1 VTARR
6 ALFAATLLLA
16 ACGSGPGVSRDSS
29 LRVTPER
36 RLVLG
41 DQPARELA
49 FSPDG
54 ETLATSSADGTLA
67 LWPVRTRGKPRL
79 IRQSAIA
86 SLAFSADSATVAT
99 GSYDGKVRL
108 WRVADGALLR
118 VLPGNGTVWSVAF
131 SPDGRRIASGGEDRL
146 VHLWDA
152 GTGKPLAALA
162 GHSLNIWKVAFS
174 PDGHILA
181 SSSFDHDIRLWD
193 SATGKPLRTLAGH
206 SQAVVGLAF
215 IRDGRRLATGS
226 DDSTIRLW
234 RTADGAPLRTL
245 PAGNHIYAV
254 AFSPD
259 DRLLASAGRARGA
272 VGTFLHQLTGA
283 IAPGPVLRLW
293 DVRTGTLLAA
303 ASQPEDAM
311 FVAFSPDGSHLAT
324 ASEDGTVTLWQ
335 IAPAPIF

>member
-1 VTARR
+1 VTARS
-6 ALFAATLLLA
+6 AWLAAALLLA
-16 ACGSGPGVSRDSS
+16 ACGSGPAVSPDSA
-29 LRVTPER
+29 LQLTQER

-41 DQPARELA
+41 DQPAREVA
-49 FSPDG
+49 FSADG
-54 ETLATSSADGTLA
+54 ATLATSSADGTLA
-67 LWPVRTRGKPRL
+67 LWPVRTRGTPRL
-79 IRQSAIA
+79 IRQPAIA
-86 SLAFSADSATVAT
+86 SLAFSPDSAAVAT

-108 WRVADGALLR
+108 WRVADGVLLR
-118 VLPGNGTVWSVAF
+118 VLPGTGTVWSVAF
-131 SPDGRRIASGGEDRL
+131 SPDGRRIASGGEDKL

-152 GTGKPLAALA
+152 DTGRPLAALA

-174 PDGHILA
+174 PDGTLA

-215 IRDGRRLATGS
+215 SRDGRRLASGS

-245 PAGNHIYAV
+245 AAGNHIYAV

-259 DRLLASAGRARGA
+259 GRLLASAGRARGA

-293 DVRTGTLLAA
+293 DVRTGNLLAA
-303 ASQPEDAM
+303 APQPEDAM

-324 ASEDGTVTLWQ
+324 ASEDGTVTLWS
-335 IAPAPIF
+335 IGIV

>member
-1 VTARR
+1 MMGRR
-6 ALFAATLLLA
+6 ALLATALLLA
-16 ACGSGPGVSRDSS
+16 ACGTGPAVAPDSA
-29 LRVTPER
+29 LQLTQER

-41 DQPARELA
+41 DQPAREVA
-49 FSPDG
+49 FSADG
-54 ETLATSSADGTLA
+54 ATLATSSADGTLA
-67 LWPVRTRGKPRL
+67 LWPVHERRRPRL
-79 IRQSAIA
+79 IRQPAIA
-86 SLAFSADSATVAT
+86 SLAFSPDSAAVAT

-131 SPDGRRIASGGEDRL
+131 SPDGRRIAGGGEDKL

-152 GTGKPLAALA
+152 DTGKPLAALA
-162 GHSLNIWKVAFS
+162 GHGLNIWKVAFS
-174 PDGHILA
+174 PDGRTLA

-215 IRDGRRLATGS
+215 SRDGLRLASGS

-234 RTADGAPLRTL
+234 RTADGAQLRTL
-245 PAGNHIYAV
+245 PAGNHTYAV
-254 AFSPD
+254 DFSPD
-259 DRLLASAGRARGA
+259 GRLLASAGRARGA

-293 DVRTGTLLAA
+293 DVRTGNLLAA
-303 ASQPEDAM
+303 APQPEDAM

-324 ASEDGTVTLWQ
+324 ASEDGSVTLWS
-335 IAPAPIF
+335 IGVI